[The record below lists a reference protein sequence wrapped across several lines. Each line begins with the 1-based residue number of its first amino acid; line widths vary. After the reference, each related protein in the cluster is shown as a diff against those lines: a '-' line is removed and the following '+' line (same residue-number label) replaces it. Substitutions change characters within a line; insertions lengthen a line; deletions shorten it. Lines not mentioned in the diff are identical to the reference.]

1 MRDMPD
7 NSIDAVVT
15 DPPYGLAFMGAK
27 WDSFS
32 KPTGNQTVSERQTEG
47 RRYADENKGSPRFGN
62 SHGKRAT
69 RDEMVAFQERMTPIM
84 AEALRVAKPGAHIL
98 CFGGTRTFHRMAC
111 AMEDAGWCIKDCIMY
126 VYGSGYPKGQ
136 RVERLMERKH
146 PDEAANWVGWST
158 QIKPAWEPIIVGYK
172 PFKGTVADN
181 ISEYGTGA
189 MNIDA
194 CRVPTISEGPGTTPP
209 SSVGGRRNSMS
220 GSMDRVDYD
229 GSKGRFPA
237 NLIHDGSEEVREC
250 FPDAKGQQGDLRGG
264 IPKRKG
270 VCYGDFPPTKEYA
283 KRTELD
289 ESAARFFYCAKATKK
304 DRGEFNDH
312 PTCKPNALMRYLVRL
327 VCREGGGSPRPVHGK
342 WVNRRRL
349 HAGGH
354 GLHRLRA

>member
-1 MRDMPD
+1 M
-7 NSIDAVVT
+7 
-15 DPPYGLAFMGAK
+15 
-27 WDSFS
+27 W
-32 KPTGNQTVSERQTEG
+32 
-47 RRYADENKGSPRFGN
+47 
-62 SHGKRAT
+62 
-69 RDEMVAFQERMTPIM
+69 
-84 AEALRVAKPGAHIL
+84 
-98 CFGGTRTFHRMAC
+98 
-111 AMEDAGWCIKDCIMY
+111 

-136 RVERLMERKH
+136 RIERLMERKH

-181 ISEYGTGA
+181 ISKYGTGA

-264 IPKRKG
+264 IPKRRG

-289 ESAARFFYCAKATKK
+289 ESAARFFYCAKATKR

-327 VCREGGGSPRPVHGK
+327 VCREGGAVLDPFMGSGSTGVACMQEGMDFIGCELDPHYCEIAE
-342 WVNRRRL
+342 RRISGVVEEQMSL
-349 HAGGH
+349 F
-354 GLHRLRA
+354 